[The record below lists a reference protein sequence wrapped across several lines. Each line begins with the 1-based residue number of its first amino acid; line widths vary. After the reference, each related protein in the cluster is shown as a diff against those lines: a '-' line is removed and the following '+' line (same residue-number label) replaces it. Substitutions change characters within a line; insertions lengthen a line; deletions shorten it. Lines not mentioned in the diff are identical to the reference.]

1 MFRFSGLFNE
11 ENGLYFCNDDAS
23 HFGRS
28 NGFGGKSWN
37 VLISWLRG
45 KKIKFFRS
53 FIYIG
58 KILRCFALKIIF
70 KVHDEIVVR

>member
-11 ENGLYFCNDDAS
+11 ENGLYFCNNDAS
-23 HFGRS
+23 HFGRC

-37 VLISWLRG
+37 VLISWSRG

-53 FIYIG
+53 FINIG
-58 KILRCFALKIIF
+58 KILGCFALKIIF
-70 KVHDEIVVR
+70 KIGDEIVVR